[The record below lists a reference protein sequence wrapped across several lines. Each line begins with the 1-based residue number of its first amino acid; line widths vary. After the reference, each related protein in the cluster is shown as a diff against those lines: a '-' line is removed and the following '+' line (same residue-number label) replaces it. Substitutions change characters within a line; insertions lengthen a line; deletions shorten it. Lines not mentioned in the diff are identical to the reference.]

1 MIQIPT
7 VIHTTV
13 AYAAQEVTDA
23 DKIKMQWFEP
33 WHLILYCF
41 VIFTLMVVYYQW
53 RWAKTVRMNVLALL
67 VRSDGSTYSVLVPKR
82 EGSVNLKDSV
92 TGVTKTWPINK
103 MSTIDVLY
111 PGVGFIP
118 AFLQKQI
125 RMVILDEED
134 WEPMINR
141 DPDKK
146 LIASPAVLGNLLHER
161 VTEMV
166 MTVSKDTMDKLTGIL
181 AKMERFVD
189 RQTFY
194 IGIGIIAVL
203 CVVSLVFSISNKP
216 DTDGIDAL
224 QQDMLEVKQALGLP
238 TTHTVLP
245 PVTEG
250 TP

>member
-1 MIQIPT
+1 MIHIPDIAQST
-7 VIHTTV
+7 AAV
-13 AYAAQEVTDA
+13 AVDAVTDA

-33 WHLILYCF
+33 WHLIMYCF
-41 VIFTLMVVYYQW
+41 ILFVLMVVYYQW

-67 VRSDGSTYSVLVPKR
+67 VRSDGSTYSVLVSKR
-82 EGSVNLKDSV
+82 EGSVNLKDQA

-166 MTVSKDTMDKLTGIL
+166 MTVSKDTMDKLTGLI
-181 AKMERFVD
+181 AKMEKFVD

-194 IGIGIIAVL
+194 IGIGIIAILCIVSMVL
-203 CVVSLVFSISNKP
+203 SISNKP
-216 DTDGIDAL
+216 DTGGIDEL
-224 QQDMLEVKQALGLP
+224 QQDMLQVKQALGLDVIP
-238 TTHTVLP
+238 HQS
-245 PVTEG
+245 TEAV
-250 TP
+250 P